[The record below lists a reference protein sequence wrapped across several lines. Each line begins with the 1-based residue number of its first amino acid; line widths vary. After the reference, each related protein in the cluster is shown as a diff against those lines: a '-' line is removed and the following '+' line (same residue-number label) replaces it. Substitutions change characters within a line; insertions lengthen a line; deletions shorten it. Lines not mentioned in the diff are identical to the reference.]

1 MQPGPPAAGAA
12 VAQLPPE
19 GVRSVLAGLLE
30 AVSRSLGPLSVL
42 VVGLVFGFVLGR
54 LVRRVLLGLEMDDA
68 VEGTAFERAARGL
81 GTSTIDIVTTLI
93 TLFVYLV
100 TVGITLELAAL
111 LDTRLFVSGVTTYL
125 GELLVAAV
133 IVIAG
138 LIVADIAELAVSE
151 RLEAVKLQVG
161 AVPRAVKYSVYY
173 VTGLLVLAQLGVAT
187 SALLVLLGGYA
198 FGVVV
203 LSGLALWDLLRAG
216 AAGVYLLLVQPYG
229 IGDRVEV
236 DGHRGIVQDV
246 DVFITRV
253 EADGEEFIVPN
264 HRVFRSGVVRIRE

>member
-1 MQPGPPAAGAA
+1 MQPGAPAAGAA
-12 VAQLPPE
+12 VAQLSPE

-54 LVRRVLLGLEMDDA
+54 LVRRVLLGLGMDDA

>member
-1 MQPGPPAAGAA
+1 MQPGAPAAGAA
-12 VAQLPPE
+12 VAQLSPE